1 MKTFTGPNRSLGKK
15 NDDRD
20 WQSEERSFSLASA
33 QNLMSY
39 RKQDALVSWEMWP
52 FNKNQIGNLQKY
64 GSPAF
69 LGPRDA
75 KEDTYGFCGDL
86 YCPNCG
92 TKSDF
97 MLIEF
102 QKPSADL
109 MAAWMDIDIN
119 EIDEDLL
126 RCPKCGQSD
135 LEPS

>member
-1 MKTFTGPNRSLGKK
+1 MGSLR
-15 NDDRD
+15 DYQD
-20 WQSEERSFSLASA
+20 WQSEERSIRLASA

-39 RKQDALVSWEMWP
+39 RKQDASVSWEMWP
-52 FNKNQIGNLQKY
+52 FNKNQIGNIQKY
-64 GSPAF
+64 GSPVL
-69 LGPRDA
+69 LGPRDG

-109 MAAWMDIDIN
+109 MAAWINIDIN
-119 EIDEDLL
+119 EIDEDIL
-126 RCPKCGQSD
+126 RCPKCGQTN

>member
-1 MKTFTGPNRSLGKK
+1 M
-15 NDDRD
+15 
-20 WQSEERSFSLASA
+20 ASA

-52 FNKNQIGNLQKY
+52 FNKNQIGNIQKY
-64 GSPAF
+64 GPPVL
-69 LGPRDA
+69 LGPRDG

-92 TKSDF
+92 AKSDF

-119 EIDEDLL
+119 EIDEDIL
-126 RCPKCGQSD
+126 RCPKCGRSN

>member
-1 MKTFTGPNRSLGKK
+1 
-15 NDDRD
+15 
-20 WQSEERSFSLASA
+20 LASI
-33 QNLMSY
+33 QNPMFY
-39 RKQDALVSWEMWP
+39 RKQNAAGSWEMWP

-64 GSPAF
+64 GPPVL
-69 LGPRDA
+69 LGPRDS
-75 KEDTYGFCGDL
+75 KDDTYGFCGDF

-109 MAAWMDIDIN
+109 MAAWMDIDIG

-126 RCPKCGQSD
+126 RCPKCGRSN
-135 LEPS
+135 LKPT